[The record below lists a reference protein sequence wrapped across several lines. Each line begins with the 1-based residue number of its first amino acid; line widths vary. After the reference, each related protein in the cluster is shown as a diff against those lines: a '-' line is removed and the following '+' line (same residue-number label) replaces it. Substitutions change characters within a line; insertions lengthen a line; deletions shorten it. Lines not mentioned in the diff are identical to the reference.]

1 MQISKI
7 RHYILI
13 MLCTTASN
21 FVYGCEPATPD
32 WAMLFQAADKNK
44 NKFIEKNEWVAL
56 DLLKEPIPWVASPSK
71 KDPNRLS
78 IFEKLD
84 DDKNG
89 KLSKNEFAEG
99 VYSYYFTN
107 PCAELEYREQIKP
120 DSTWEKF
127 MNILFKN

>member
-1 MQISKI
+1 MFTAVNLQHQIGQCFFKLLIKTKI
-7 RHYILI
+7 
-13 MLCTTASN
+13 N
-21 FVYGCEPATPD
+21 F
-32 WAMLFQAADKNK
+32 LK
-44 NKFIEKNEWVAL
+44 KNEWVAL
-56 DLLKEPIPWVASPSK
+56 NLLKEPMPWVDPPSK

-120 DSTWEKF
+120 DSTWQKF

>member
-1 MQISKI
+1 MGRSTI
-7 RHYILI
+7 
-13 MLCTTASN
+13 
-21 FVYGCEPATPD
+21 
-32 WAMLFQAADKNK
+32 
-44 NKFIEKNEWVAL
+44 
-56 DLLKEPIPWVASPSK
+56 K

-107 PCAELEYREQIKP
+107 PCAELEYESKLNQI
-120 DSTWEKF
+120 
-127 MNILFKN
+127 LHGKNL